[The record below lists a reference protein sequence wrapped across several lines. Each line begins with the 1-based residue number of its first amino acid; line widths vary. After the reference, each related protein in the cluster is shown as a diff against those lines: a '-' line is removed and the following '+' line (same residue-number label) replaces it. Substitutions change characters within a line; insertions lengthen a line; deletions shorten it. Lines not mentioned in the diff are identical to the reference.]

1 MPSPSLAVSLI
12 STDWQT
18 VAILGSGLQETN
30 TEKSVRSHSGKKDGC
45 REVPTPSKNCL
56 KMCHHFIYFL
66 KMFIYLAAL
75 CPSCGV
81 WDPLVEAVSR
91 PGVESGPLHREHQVL
106 ATGCP
111 GKSQSTLFYDRRFS
125 HFCMQWK
132 TSVV

>member
-1 MPSPSLAVSLI
+1 MTTKCQQALPLGDFLLYI
-12 STDWQT
+12 SQ
-18 VAILGSGLQETN
+18 VFN
-30 TEKSVRSHSGKKDGC
+30 KKS
-45 REVPTPSKNCL
+45 
-56 KMCHHFIYFL
+56 IYFL